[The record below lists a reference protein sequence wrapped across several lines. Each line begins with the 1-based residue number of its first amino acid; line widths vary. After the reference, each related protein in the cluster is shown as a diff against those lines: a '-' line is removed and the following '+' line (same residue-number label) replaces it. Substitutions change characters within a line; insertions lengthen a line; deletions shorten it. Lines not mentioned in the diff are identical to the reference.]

1 MDMEEYEEIT
11 QNKVLGI
18 FKKIGFVY
26 PSRQSYIP
34 ELGICIKDRRLVI
47 AGKIEACAR
56 GDKIL
61 FSFTKKRPY
70 NKVYGLDEESSNIEI
85 FEDVGLFGYR
95 YEILVPKQN
104 IVLAKPAL

>member
-11 QNKVLGI
+11 RNKVLGI

-26 PSRQSYIP
+26 PSRQSFVP
-34 ELGICIKDRRLVI
+34 ELGIYVKDKKLVI
-47 AGKIEACAR
+47 TGKIEAYTND
-56 GDKIL
+56 DKIL

-70 NKVYGLDEESSNIEI
+70 SKVYGLDEESSNIEI
-85 FEDVGLFGYR
+85 SEDVGLFGYR

-104 IVLAKPAL
+104 IILAKPVL